1 MGMIKTKHRNIID
14 GYELEYGTLN
24 TKRYEL
30 ESRANKHQ
38 QPVVWD
44 KAKDFYVFD
53 NQGNKWI
60 DMTAG
65 IFAANAGHANPE
77 IKKAI
82 KKQLDNDLLF
92 AYQYITEI
100 RHKFVKKLID
110 ISPDNFEKAVLVNT
124 GSEATDIAYKL
135 IKLWAKKNNKKYIVV
150 FEGSYHGRVLSSN
163 LICGSK
169 NASSWSSVHDDD
181 VVFIKFPYS
190 PHVKFDP
197 SILPPADQIAA
208 FFLETYQGWGACMYP
223 PKYIQALYEF
233 ARDNNSL
240 VCFDEVQS
248 GFYRMGELYGYMT
261 YGDNIRPDL
270 ICLGKGIS
278 SSLPVGAVLG
288 STELIDIDLGANLSS
303 THGGNA
309 LCCAAALANIEFLT
323 DEKFQTEFQKRC
335 AVFEKRSTELLKYIP
350 VVAVNTKGMVTG
362 IVFDDPTG
370 DIATAVVKDCIVN
383 GVLPVY
389 TSRESIKLGPPLTIT
404 TEALNEAFDVIESC
418 LIRNEQNIVRT

>member
-1 MGMIKTKHRNIID
+1 MISTKHRNISD
-14 GYELEYGTLN
+14 SYKLEYGALN
-24 TKRYEL
+24 HKRHAL
-30 ESRANKHQ
+30 ESRANEHQ
-38 QPVVWD
+38 QPVEWH
-44 KAKDFYVFD
+44 KAKDFYVID
-53 NQGNKWI
+53 KNENRWI

-65 IFAANAGHANPE
+65 IFAANAGHANPA
-77 IKKAI
+77 IKEAI
-82 KKQLDNDLLF
+82 KKQLDDDLLF

-110 ISPDNFEKAVLVNT
+110 VSPSNFEKTVLVNT

-135 IKLWAKKNNKKYIVV
+135 IKLWATKNKKKYIIV
-150 FEGSYHGRVLSSN
+150 FEGSYHGRVLSSD
-163 LICGSK
+163 LLCGSK
-169 NASSWSSVHDDD
+169 DASKWSSVNDED

-190 PHVKFDP
+190 DGTDFDP
-197 SILPPADQIAA
+197 SVLPPADQIAA

-223 PKYIQALYEF
+223 QKYIQDLYKF

-248 GFYRMGELYGYMT
+248 GFYRMGTLYGYMT
-261 YGDNIRPDL
+261 YGENIKPDL

-288 STELIDIDLGANLSS
+288 SKELIDIDLNANLSS

-309 LCCAAALANIEFLT
+309 LCCAAALANLQFLT
-323 DEKFQTEFQKRC
+323 DEGFQRDFQERC
-335 AVFEKRSTELLKYIP
+335 KLFEKRSKDLLKYLP
-350 VVAVNTKGMVTG
+350 VTAVNTRGMVTG
-362 IVFDDPTG
+362 LIFESG
-370 DIATAVVKDCIVN
+370 EIATSIVKDCIVN

-404 TEALNEAFDVIESC
+404 PDAIEEAFDVIESC
-418 LIRNEQNIVRT
+418 IARSE